1 MNALLLENSF
11 AITSRAPGELAQC
24 SVVCFRDS
32 FYIIL
37 QVPSYTFGVD
47 NNPVASYKFDG
58 MTVPEGLQSMI
69 DTSPD
74 EDHLKGRLLSLIKN
88 NTACVINFSDFK
100 KVKIGGFLG
109 TKSLKAKNNA
119 LSYVSVNATKE
130 SAKKLVKFYPDF

>member
-1 MNALLLENSF
+1 MNALLIESSF
-11 AITSRAPGELAQC
+11 ALTSSAPGKPYHC
-24 SVVCFRDS
+24 SVVCFQDS

-47 NNPVASYKFDG
+47 QHPVSSYKFGDDS
-58 MTVPEGLQSMI
+58 VAEGLRNMI
-69 DTSPD
+69 DSSTD

-88 NTACVINFSDFK
+88 NTACVVNYADFK

-109 TKSLKAKNNA
+109 TKTLKAKQNA
-119 LSYVSVNATKE
+119 LSYVSFNATKE